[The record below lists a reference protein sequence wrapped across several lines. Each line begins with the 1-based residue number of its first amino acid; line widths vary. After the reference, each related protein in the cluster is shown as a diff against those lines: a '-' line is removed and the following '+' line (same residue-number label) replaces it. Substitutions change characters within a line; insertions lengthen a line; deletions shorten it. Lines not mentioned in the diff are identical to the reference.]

1 MGSNAVYYYAVY
13 LLISAAIRDKFI
25 NDAIMA
31 DQGSLHIFSTELSK
45 TVGSLLVCFG
55 VFLNLWT
62 LSVLGV
68 KGMYN
73 GINIFYSGDSFG
85 FLMDSIVTTGP
96 FVYLDDPQYIGT
108 SIASLGAS
116 LYFKSVVGL
125 KLTLIMYSVFRV
137 SAKYVEG
144 PHLKA
149 LYDKRITR
157 SKTK

>member
-1 MGSNAVYYYAVY
+1 MYYYAIY
-13 LLISAAIRDKFI
+13 LLISAAIRDKFM

-31 DQGSLHIFSTELSK
+31 DQGSLDMLSTEISK
-45 TVGSLLVCFG
+45 TVGSVMFFIG
-55 VFLNLWT
+55 IFLNLWT
-62 LSVLGV
+62 LSALGV

-73 GINIFYSGDSFG
+73 GIKIFYLGDSFG

-116 LYFKSVVGL
+116 FYYKSVVGL
-125 KLTLIMYSVFRV
+125 KLTLIMYIVFKV
-137 SAKYVEG
+137 SAKYIEG
-144 PHLKA
+144 PHLKT
-149 LYDKRITR
+149 LYGKRKTR